1 MSSAESAPPVVRLK
15 PSASAW
21 PPGLAEIDPPPTELW
36 CTGDV
41 RVLVREGVA
50 MVGTRRATGR
60 GLAVARALGAGCAAR
75 GWTVVSGLALGI
87 DAAAHRG
94 ALDAAGV
101 TVAVMGTGIDQTY
114 PAVHRRLRRE
124 IEADGCCVTEYPA
137 GTAPLPYNFPKRNR
151 IIAGLSRAVVV
162 VEAPGRS
169 GALITALQA
178 LDAGREVFAV
188 PGPVDLDT
196 SRGCHR
202 LLREGAH
209 LLESID
215 DLEQVLGRPAAA
227 PDVPQCCAGVPADP
241 APGSAARWIFD
252 RLDLEGVGRDRLR
265 ERWPGT
271 EASWCEGLLALELAG
286 LIRRLPGGGLARTI
300 WRE

>member
-1 MSSAESAPPVVRLK
+1 MSTEETAPRLVRLTPAASVW
-15 PSASAW
+15 PSR
-21 PPGLAEIDPPPTELW
+21 LAQVDPPPRVLW
-36 CTGDV
+36 CTGQVSALAGD
-41 RVLVREGVA
+41 GIA
-50 MVGTRRATGR
+50 MVGTRRATSR
-60 GLAVARALGAGCAAR
+60 GLAVARSLGAACVAR
-75 GWTVVSGLALGI
+75 GWTVVSGLALGV

-94 ALDAAGV
+94 ALDAGGV
-101 TVAVMGTGIDQTY
+101 TVAVMGTGSDQTY
-114 PAVHRRLRRE
+114 PAAHRRLRRE
-124 IEADGCCVTEYPA
+124 IEVTGCCVTEYEA
-137 GTAPLPYNFPKRNR
+137 GTPPLPYNFPKRNR
-151 IIAGLSRAVVV
+151 IIAGLARAVIV
-162 VEAPGRS
+162 VEAPARS

-178 LDAGREVFAV
+178 VDAGREVFAV

-196 SRGCHR
+196 SRGCHH

-209 LLESID
+209 LLESLE
-215 DLEQVLGRPAAA
+215 DLERVLGHPSGRP
-227 PDVPQCCAGVPADP
+227 PVQGESGGRDEP

-271 EASWCEGLLALELAG
+271 EDAWCEGLLALEMAR